1 MLTSRKEIL
10 GFDDRIMMLIGIPI
24 ISLMINAILF
34 GDFLRDGE
42 IGLFGRCHVIA
53 FVYTAFYWITFREFH
68 YFFIKRYQGY
78 HELKKRYMLMIPTVI
93 IGFILLKGIMVFS
106 IDPLVHEQLIGLE
119 KPHEITEVISTF
131 LVLVLIMT
139 IYESKYLAFQLRSS
153 LIEKEK
159 LVKENI
165 SSQLEGLR
173 NQVNPHFLF
182 NSLNTLTSI
191 IPEDQDRAVRFVT
204 KLSKVYRYILEIR
217 DKKVIP
223 LKEELDFIESYSFLL
238 KERFGDNIHIDIK
251 VPKDQLGKFIVPL
264 SMQIT
269 FENAIKHNII
279 SKDKPLNIDVFVN
292 EDTHLVVKNNLQK
305 KSQSS
310 PSTKVGLQNIKNRY
324 SFFTETEVGV
334 IATVKHFIVSLPLL
348 KSQ

>member
-1 MLTSRKEIL
+1 MLKSREEIL
-10 GFDDRIMMLIGIPI
+10 GFDDRKMMLIGIPI

-42 IGLFGRCHVIA
+42 IALFGRCHLIA
-53 FVYTAFYWITFREFH
+53 FLYTAFYWFTFREIH
-68 YFFIKRYQGY
+68 YFFIKKFQGY
-78 HELKKRYMLMIPTVI
+78 HGMKKRYIRMIPTVI
-93 IGFILLKGIMVFS
+93 IGFVLIKGLLILT
-106 IDPLVHEQLIGLE
+106 IDPLVQSQLIGLE
-119 KPHEITEVISTF
+119 QPNDISEVISTF
-131 LVLVLIMT
+131 LMLVLILT

-159 LVKENI
+159 LIKENI

-191 IPEDQDRAVRFVT
+191 IPEDSNKAVRFVT

-223 LKEELDFIESYSFLL
+223 LKEELDFIHSYSFLL

-251 VPKDQLGKFIVPL
+251 VPDDQLDKFIIPL

-279 SKDKPLNIDVFVN
+279 SKDMPLNIEVFVK
-292 EDTHLVVKNNLQK
+292 DDQHLVVKNNLQK

-310 PSTKVGLQNIKNRY
+310 HSTKVGLQNIKNRY
-324 SFFTETEVGV
+324 SFFTDTEVNV
-334 IATVKHFIVSLPLL
+334 ISTVKHFIVTLPLL
-348 KSQ
+348 RAQ

>member
-1 MLTSRKEIL
+1 MLKSRKRIL

-34 GDFLRDGE
+34 GEFARQGE
-42 IGLFGRCHVIA
+42 LTLFAKCHFIA
-53 FVYTAFYWITFREFH
+53 LIYTAFYWFTFREIQ
-68 YFFIKRYQGY
+68 YYFIKRYPGY
-78 HELKKRYMLMIPTVI
+78 DSMKTRYIRMIPTVI
-93 IGFILLKGIMVFS
+93 GAFLITKLIMFLTV
-106 IDPLVHEQLIGLE
+106 DQLVHQEFLGLE

-131 LVLVLIMT
+131 LMLVLVMT

-159 LVKENI
+159 LIKENI

-191 IPEDQDRAVRFVT
+191 IPEDQEKAVRFVT

-223 LKEELDFIESYSFLL
+223 LKEELDFIDSYSFLL
-238 KERFGDNIHIDIK
+238 KERFGENIHIDIK
-251 VPKDQLGKFIVPL
+251 VPEEQLDKFIVPL

-279 SKDKPLNIDVFVN
+279 SKEMPLNIEVFIKN
-292 EDTHLVVKNNLQK
+292 DQHLVVKNNLQK
-305 KSQSS
+305 KSQST

-324 SFFTETEVGV
+324 SFFTDMEVNV
-334 IATVKHFIVSLPLL
+334 ISTVKHFIVSIPLL
-348 KSQ
+348 RAQ